1 MKRIALLVS
10 ALLVMALLAA
20 SACASAPSKA
30 PSVTMAP
37 APAPAA
43 PGIRLPDFGS
53 DQNQGKAPSTGTST
67 AQDRLIVRNGD
78 MSLVVKDVTQ
88 ARDDIAQLATRLEG
102 YVVSTAITGKDLN
115 LRGNIVIRVPD
126 TKFETALSEL
136 RKLSVRVNTERT
148 SSQDVTEEYTDLQA
162 RLKNAEAAE
171 SQLLELLQRAD
182 KVDDILQVYQQL
194 TQVRQ
199 QIEQLKGR
207 IQYLERSSSMSLIS
221 VNLEPESSATP
232 VVSPGWNF
240 WEIIK
245 AAARGFV
252 IFGQIFITVLVWLV
266 FFIPIWGTVLTIIYW
281 RRRKK
286 RAAS

>member
-1 MKRIALLVS
+1 MKRMILLVS
-10 ALLVMALLAA
+10 ILLVAGLLVPAA
-20 SACASAPSKA
+20 CSSASKA
-30 PSVTMAP
+30 TVPAAQPYPVP
-37 APAPAA
+37 APAPRIGVA
-43 PGIRLPDFGS
+43 PAPDIGS
-53 DQNQGKAPSTGTST
+53 SIPGAVSST

-78 MSLVVKDVTQ
+78 LSLVVKDVVQT
-88 ARDDIAQLATRLEG
+88 RDDIAQLATRLEG
-102 YVVSTAITGKDLN
+102 YVVSTSISGKDLN

-126 TKFETALSEL
+126 TRFESAIGEL
-136 RKLSVRVNTERT
+136 RKLAVRVNTERT

-162 RLKNAEAAE
+162 RLKNAQATEN
-171 SQLLELLQRAD
+171 QLLVLLQKAD
-182 KVDDILQVYQQL
+182 KVDDILKVYQQL

-232 VVSPGWNF
+232 VVSPGWSF

-252 IFGQIFITVLVWLV
+252 TFGQFLVGLLVWVVIFSPL
-266 FFIPIWGTVLTIIYW
+266 WGIVAGIIYW

>member
-1 MKRIALLVS
+1 MKRMILLVS
-10 ALLVMALLAA
+10 ILLVAGLLMPAA
-20 SACASAPSKA
+20 CSSAPKA
-30 PSVTMAP
+30 TVPAAQPYPVP
-37 APAPAA
+37 APAPRIGVA
-43 PGIRLPDFGS
+43 PAPDIGAS
-53 DQNQGKAPSTGTST
+53 IPGAVSST

-78 MSLVVKDVTQ
+78 LSLVVKDVVQT
-88 ARDDIAQLATRLEG
+88 RDDIAQLATRLEG
-102 YVVSTAITGKDLN
+102 YVVSTSISGKDLN
-115 LRGNIVIRVPD
+115 LKGNIVIRVPD
-126 TKFETALSEL
+126 TRFESAIGEL
-136 RKLSVRVNTERT
+136 RKLAVRVNTERT
-148 SSQDVTEEYTDLQA
+148 SSQDVTEEYSDLQA
-162 RLKNAEAAE
+162 RLKNAQATEN
-171 SQLLELLQRAD
+171 QLLVLLQKAD
-182 KVDDILQVYQQL
+182 KVDDILKVYQQL

-232 VVSPGWNF
+232 VVSPGWSF

-252 IFGQIFITVLVWLV
+252 TFGQVLITVLVWLL
-266 FFIPIWGTVLTIIYW
+266 FFVPIWGTVVAIIYW